1 MNSGQRWPV
10 TGSAAAS
17 AQAGPGAAH
26 LPAVHTPLKQSAG
39 APQPSP
45 RSQPAHEPP
54 QSTSLSLPFF
64 TPSPQLAAAQA
75 PASHT
80 LLAQSALAR
89 HSRHCPAPSHLPRLH
104 GAPASVGPSPHTAA
118 SQVAFKHSAGGCGQ
132 SLAAMQPGSP
142 VLLELPLAL
151 TMPVLPT
158 PPLLVPSLVD
168 VLTED
173 PLVSLSLPVL
183 DPVPP
188 LLPVSLTLTLALAE
202 SVTLALADS
211 VTLALAESVTLAL
224 AESLALALP
233 VSLTLP
239 VALTLAC
246 PVVGVDATLV
256 AAPVSL
262 LPPLPLPAPPLPGS
276 PQPSSPS
283 ASTHPARRSTAISR
297 HATGRLP
304 P

>member
-168 VLTED
+168 VLTEN

-188 LLPVSLTLTLALAE
+188 LLPVSLTL
-202 SVTLALADS
+202 TLALADS

-233 VSLTLP
+233 VSLTLA

-246 PVVGVDATLV
+246 PVVGVDAALV